1 MTYAEIADLISS
13 TGLPSVY
20 HHWEKG
26 KAPPLPYLVFYYD
39 SRSDFK
45 ADNRNYQKIVSVTL
59 ELYSERKNFAAE
71 EAVEAVLEKN
81 SIPYTKEETYIE
93 SECMFE
99 NIYEFEILLD
109 GMQREERNHR
119 GSSGG

>member
-13 TGLPSVY
+13 TGLPCVY

-71 EAVEAVLEKN
+71 ETVEAVLEKN
-81 SIPYTKEETYIE
+81 GIPYTKEETYIE

-99 NIYEFEILLD
+99 NIYEFEVLL
-109 GMQREERNHR
+109 E
-119 GSSGG
+119 